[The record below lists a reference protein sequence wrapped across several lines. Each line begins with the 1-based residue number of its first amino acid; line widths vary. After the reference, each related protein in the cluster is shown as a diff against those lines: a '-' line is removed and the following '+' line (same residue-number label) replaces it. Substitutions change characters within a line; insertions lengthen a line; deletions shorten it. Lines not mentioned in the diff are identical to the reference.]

1 MSDILKIAEQLNSE
15 VTRLNNERSK
25 LEGMLES
32 AKTNYE
38 KAVKAYEVKY
48 GVKLTTENLQSEYND
63 VFAKTKGSVLD
74 LQEKIE
80 SIKRGD
86 YKTNSAVS
94 YDLEPN
100 VEPIRAKV
108 ESKKVEK
115 VSEPV
120 LAEPEEIEDVAVEEV
135 TVEIPKGPL
144 DLDFNFSGF
153 GDTTTVSSPVAEVA
167 PTVAEPVVSEPIV
180 SEPVVAKETPKAK
193 GKGKPLSGADL
204 SAALKAAET
213 IKQTPVTIPGMSVE
227 NDEDDEVPL
236 DNLGFDMSFGSKP
249 AEVEIPKD
257 TAFGEFSFGSM
268 VNEPVVDAPL
278 VHTPDKKDEPVVD
291 GFGDFGGFGDMSG
304 FGGFGVAETTEKVVD
319 AVVEDAIPESD
330 NATFGGLNTSEPST
344 KSDVAETP
352 ITPEGWG
359 SDAGF
364 NFGTGFDDIFKTEN
378 VKFGQ

>member
-32 AKTNYE
+32 AKTSYE
-38 KAVKAYEVKY
+38 KAIKVYEVKY

-86 YKTNSAVS
+86 YKTNSAVT

-108 ESKKVEK
+108 ESSKKVEK
-115 VSEPV
+115 VSEPI
-120 LAEPEEIEDVAVEEV
+120 LAEPEEITPVAEEM

-144 DLDFNFSGF
+144 DFDLGFTGF
-153 GDTTTVSSPVAEVA
+153 GDTTTVSSPVADVA
-167 PTVAEPVVSEPIV
+167 PVVAEPTVE
-180 SEPVVAKETPKAK
+180 KEVPKAESGK
-193 GKGKPLSGADL
+193 GKTKGKPLSGADL

-213 IKQTPVTIPGMSVE
+213 IKQNPISIPEMSVE
-227 NDEDDEVPL
+227 EDEDEVPL
-236 DNLGFDMSFGSKP
+236 DNLGFDTSFGSKP
-249 AEVEIPKD
+249 AEVGVSKD
-257 TAFGEFSFGSM
+257 TAFGDFSFGSFSS
-268 VNEPVVDAPL
+268 EPIVDAPL
-278 VHTPDKKDEPVVD
+278 VHTPAKDAPIVDAQAEPVVD
-291 GFGDFGGFGDMSG
+291 GFGDFSGFGDVSG
-304 FGGFGVAETTEKVVD
+304 FGGFGVEEPTKKVV
-319 AVVEDAIPESD
+319 EEAIPDSE
-330 NATFGGLNTSEPST
+330 NATFGGLNTSEPSEKT
-344 KSDVAETP
+344 DVAEAP
-352 ITPEGWG
+352 ITPDGWG

-378 VKFGQ
+378 IKFGQ

>member
-1 MSDILKIAEQLNSE
+1 MSDILKVAEQLNSE

-86 YKTNSAVS
+86 YKTNSAVA

-115 VSEPV
+115 ASEPV
-120 LAEPEEIEDVAVEEV
+120 LAEPEEIEDVAVEDV

-167 PTVAEPVVSEPIV
+167 PTVAEPVVSEP
-180 SEPVVAKETPKAK
+180 VVKETPKK
-193 GKGKPLSGADL
+193 ESKSKGKPLSGADL

-213 IKQTPVTIPGMSVE
+213 IKQTPVTIPGLTVE
-227 NDEDDEVPL
+227 DDEDDEVPI

-268 VNEPVVDAPL
+268 VDAPVVDAPL
-278 VHTPDKKDEPVVD
+278 VHTPVADKKDEQVVD
-291 GFGDFGGFGDMSG
+291 GFGDFGGFGDVSD
-304 FGGFGVAETTEKVVD
+304 FGGFGTEPKTES
-319 AVVEDAIPESD
+319 VVEDAIPESA

-352 ITPEGWG
+352 ITPDGWG

-364 NFGTGFDDIFKTEN
+364 NFGAGFDDIFKTEN
-378 VKFGQ
+378 IKFGQ